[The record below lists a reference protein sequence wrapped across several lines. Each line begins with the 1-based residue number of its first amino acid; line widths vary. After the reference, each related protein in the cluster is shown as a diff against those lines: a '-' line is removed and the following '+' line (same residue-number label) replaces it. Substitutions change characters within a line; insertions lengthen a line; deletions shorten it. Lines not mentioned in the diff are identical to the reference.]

1 MVSTAAADLIPSQ
14 DPSSSS
20 SFTSMDGGGNKA
32 DMDPAEEK
40 VEVKRC
46 VKQKF
51 RPISHSLSSLH
62 IAPSPPHPGPLFLR
76 VSHLPGAADP
86 TLPPPLRTRHVRTMP
101 QQARQ
106 NDRQDLPHV
115 QEAHQGGQE
124 GVEVG

>member
-1 MVSTAAADLIPSQ
+1 
-14 DPSSSS
+14 
-20 SFTSMDGGGNKA
+20 MDDGGNKA

-40 VEVKRC
+40 VEVKRR

-51 RPISHSLSSLH
+51 RPISHSLSSP
-62 IAPSPPHPGPLFLR
+62 APSPPQLGPFFLR

-101 QQARQ
+101 QQTRQ
-106 NDRQDLPHV
+106 DDRQDLPHV